1 MNAARKNSLRKIMIH
16 AAEFRRRGVDQ
27 GTALRFAW
35 AFAKADKF
43 APVGDVWRITFAKHR
58 QTSPTGEITTREA
71 LEVRG
76 GKGGTVA
83 FTSATDG
90 FQIRSFRPEALVS
103 VEPIPAN
110 EAERNYL
117 QTKAEAQTAA
127 AA

>member
-1 MNAARKNSLRKIMIH
+1 MNASRKNSLRKIMIH

-43 APVGDVWRITFAKHR
+43 TPVGDVWRITFAKV
-58 QTSPTGEITTREA
+58 STGEITTREA

-76 GKGGTVA
+76 SKGGTVA